1 MHKTKIIKNK
11 LFLRRRFFTIKMQ
24 ERQDLLTHINMV
36 KVVVNELCSIEMK
49 IQNEN
54 MYMVFL
60 MNLPL
65 SFDNLVMSLE
75 SMSTKDVDLHS
86 IVA

>member
-1 MHKTKIIKNK
+1 
-11 LFLRRRFFTIKMQ
+11 
-24 ERQDLLTHINMV
+24 
-36 KVVVNELCSIEMK
+36 
-49 IQNEN
+49 
-54 MYMVFL
+54 

-86 IVA
+86 IVAWLFHEVSKKKSSESKKNATFMNKIHKAFEKVFF

>member
-1 MHKTKIIKNK
+1 
-11 LFLRRRFFTIKMQ
+11 
-24 ERQDLLTHINMV
+24 MV